1 MLVKI
6 VIATAIFTLIQ
17 LAVSAK
23 TNLFAAVI
31 ANIPVFTIFAFLSV
45 DNGQDVRKMA
55 LYLFVMTL
63 CISLSY
69 LLVYVVGISDKR
81 VTITVFAVVWIVL
94 TAAAYTLLRRFVL

>member
-45 DNGQDVRKMA
+45 DNGQDIRKMA

-69 LLVYVVGISDKR
+69 LLVYIAGITNKQAAIA
-81 VTITVFAVVWIVL
+81 VFGFIWIILTI
-94 TAAAYTLLRRFVL
+94 AAYISLRRFV

>member
-6 VIATAIFTLIQ
+6 VAATAIFVLIQ

-45 DNGQDVRKMA
+45 DNGQDIRKMA

-69 LLVYVVGISDKR
+69 LLVYVAGISDKR
-81 VTITVFAVVWIVL
+81 VAITVFAVVWIVL
-94 TAAAYTLLRRFVL
+94 TAAAYISLRRFV